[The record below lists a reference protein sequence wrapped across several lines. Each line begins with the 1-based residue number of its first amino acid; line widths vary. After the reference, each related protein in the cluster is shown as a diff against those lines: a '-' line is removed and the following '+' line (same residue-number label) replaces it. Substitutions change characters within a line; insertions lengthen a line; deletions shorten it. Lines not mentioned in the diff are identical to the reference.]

1 MSFEYSGL
9 IFRQSCLSLAKCAPH
24 LTKTHVG
31 VFTFVDFAYCAS
43 IVTCPPAYGTTWSSG
58 GILIKWIV
66 KTRKKQQL
74 FIINPIYLF
83 SVRQYTKLSLHN
95 LLALV
100 VYRRGTVCKNPVKGH
115 YFSLCEAHKM
125 HI

>member
-9 IFRQSCLSLAKCAPH
+9 IFRQSCLSLAKCVPH

-43 IVTCPPAYGTTWSSG
+43 IVTCQPAYGTTWSCG

-66 KTRKKQQL
+66 KTRKKTTASHVKSYL
-74 FIINPIYLF
+74 FIQCKTIHRAFITKPSGPVHVHSMILVY
-83 SVRQYTKLSLHN
+83 VRPTRCKVVFNQMFTK
-95 LLALV
+95 
-100 VYRRGTVCKNPVKGH
+100 
-115 YFSLCEAHKM
+115 
-125 HI
+125 